1 MGEISDS
8 ICGKALVT
16 LSDPDD
22 ERLATSLVA
31 DARNH
36 AQLRVALVLRHVKTP
51 RQVAVNSN
59 LPRHR
64 LDLWLGED
72 VGKSW

>member
-51 RQVAVNSN
+51 PPSCS
-59 LPRHR
+59 
-64 LDLWLGED
+64 EFE
-72 VGKSW
+72 STSSST